1 MFAGASRAQGSSS
14 RAALAASG
22 GPLAST
28 SAAGYSAE
36 VPLAPRSGKYPHRL
50 NLYEQPPT
58 EEVTLEEFE
67 IWAIDR
73 LRLLA
78 DIEAAQARNRPFKEI
93 KDIVEK
99 RAAEYMPLHSDSHK
113 FADVDKERK
122 KDQYSHFILRLAF
135 CRSEELRQRFL
146 KAERELF
153 RIRFETD
160 DPHERRSFVESL
172 NFGWERVSKEE
183 RSDLAADLMAA
194 SNLKDLHN
202 ESFFKV
208 EWTKVTDLV
217 AQRKVLLRGGKAYVP
232 QSQEYSLV
240 AAEFSSRL
248 QRGLELTAKALPRLD
263 EDTRLIPILSHL
275 SMGFMAGITSDYT
288 TFATGADGGEVIT
301 AEMVPELAVQS
312 FPLCMRQLQDT
323 LKTSKHLKHEGRQ
336 QYGLFLKGIGLS
348 VEEALAFWRKSFST
362 ITDDKF
368 NKEYRYNIRHQF
380 GLEGSRKNYTPKSC
394 TSIITGPVPGAGQ
407 VHGCPFRHHSEA
419 ALTSLLHST
428 LGGSVTS
435 SDLKEI
441 LAATKAGH
449 YHVACTRVF
458 ELQHA
463 KLPGGTSVPKGE
475 GLGGGDSVDHPNR
488 YFDASRKVIKEARD
502 KVKLMEEEEEAAVD
516 KRTAGASGGRATGTA
531 LPRKHESVAAAP
543 TGLKAEDDHQPMDV
557 DVA

>member
-1 MFAGASRAQGSSS
+1 MFAARGQGSSRPS
-14 RAALAASG
+14 HATSG

-28 SAAGYSAE
+28 SAAGYAAE
-36 VPLAPRSGKYPHRL
+36 VSLAPRSGKYPHRL
-50 NLYEQPPT
+50 NLYERPPT
-58 EEVTLEEFE
+58 DEVTLEEFE

-93 KDIVEK
+93 KEIVEK
-99 RAAEYMPLHSDSHK
+99 RAAQYMPLHSDSSK
-113 FADVDKERK
+113 SADVDKERK

-160 DPHERRSFVESL
+160 DPQERRSFVESL
-172 NFGWERVSKEE
+172 NFGWEKVSKEE
-183 RSDLAADLMAA
+183 QISLTSALMAA
-194 SNLKDLHN
+194 SGLKDLHN

-275 SMGFMAGITSDYT
+275 SMGFMAGITSDYN
-288 TFATGADGGEVIT
+288 FATSADGEAIT
-301 AEMVPELAVQS
+301 AEMVPQLAVQS

-336 QYGLFLKGIGLS
+336 QYGLFLKASRRSGIGLS

-394 TSIITGPVPGAGQ
+394 TTIITGPVPGAGQ
-407 VHGCPFRHHSEA
+407 VHGCPFHHHSEA

-428 LGGSVTS
+428 VGSLMTNA
-435 SDLKEI
+435 DLKEI

-463 KLPGGTSVPKGE
+463 KLPGGGSVPKGE

-502 KVKLMEEEEEAAVD
+502 KAKLEEEAA
-516 KRTAGASGGRATGTA
+516 AASGGSGKAPQS
-531 LPRKHESVAAAP
+531 PRMPLKKHESVAPVVKPDNDA
-543 TGLKAEDDHQPMDV
+543 MDV
-557 DVA
+557 DGV